1 MTEVTGRMA
10 SPARRVESDPLGRL
24 QDRAGVLP
32 ALLAAIGESAFLYL
46 PLHDV
51 ATNEGLVVAGPMTHY
66 ALFVVVFAGA
76 VAAATWLRGYSKFL
90 PVIVVCAVA
99 MGVIQGIW
107 WGEGDAVAATTSV
120 VVWLIVAARVFT
132 LALRDWRDP
141 IATSFGVGTAALLA
155 EIVLMGSFAEP
166 RSVLPIAVPQF
177 FLASLA
183 SRAASLRL
191 SRRQVTFARVDSGRP
206 SRAAAG
212 TGPRIGMGL
221 LGIAVLGLLM
231 AAALGLG
238 GKHGGLLLLGKAIL
252 AAVLP
257 FLAYVL
263 APIAKFLLE
272 ALIWLF
278 ALLHIDLS
286 PLRSIAET
294 VGNFRARPPQATSA
308 GGGPVG
314 RILAFLVL
322 VALGFLLVR
331 TIRVRWRR
339 FERKGGG
346 GDEVPEPTP
355 TSIFAPG
362 RRRKGAR
369 SRLELPADTV
379 RRWYAEALL
388 VLERLGL
395 PKAPSRT
402 PGEYLR
408 EVTLAFPE
416 CAPGFTALTRAY
428 EDVRYGS
435 RRFAPDTLGSL
446 EANRQLAMSALSR
459 ADRLEESPG
468 EEAT

>member
-1 MTEVTGRMA
+1 MSQMGGVA
-10 SPARRVESDPLGRL
+10 SPAPPVDSDRIGRT
-24 QDRAGVLP
+24 QDLASVLP
-32 ALLAAIGESAFLYL
+32 ALFAALAESAFLYL

-51 ATNEGLVVAGPMTHY
+51 ATSEGRVFAGPMTHY
-66 ALFVVVFAGA
+66 ALFVLVFAGG
-76 VAAATWLRGYSKFL
+76 VAAATALRGLSKFL
-90 PVIVVCAVA
+90 PGLGVCAVA
-99 MGVIQGIW
+99 MGVVQGIW
-107 WGEGDAVAATTSV
+107 WGTGDAVTATTSV
-120 VVWLIVAARVFT
+120 VLWLLVAARVFT

-141 IATSFGVGTAALLA
+141 IGTSFGVGTAALLA
-155 EIVLMGSFAEP
+155 EIVLMGNFAEP
-166 RSVLPIAVPQF
+166 HSVLPIAVPQF
-177 FLASLA
+177 FLAALA

-191 SRRQVTFARVDSGRP
+191 STKRVTVARADSGQP
-206 SRAAAG
+206 SSAAAG
-212 TGPRIGMGL
+212 ARPRIGMGL
-221 LGIAVLGLLM
+221 LGIAALGLLM

-252 AAVLP
+252 SLVLP
-257 FLAYVL
+257 ILAYVL

-294 VGNFRARPPQATSA
+294 VGNFRARPPQATSP
-308 GGGPVG
+308 GSGPAG
-314 RILAFLVL
+314 RILALLVL

-331 TIRVRWRR
+331 TIRARWRR

-346 GDEVPEPTP
+346 GDEQPEAVPM
-355 TSIFAPG
+355 SIFAPR
-362 RRRKGAR
+362 RRRKGSR

-379 RRWYAEALL
+379 RRWYAEVLL

-435 RRFAPDTLGSL
+435 RRFAPDTLVTL

-459 ADRLEESPG
+459 ADRLEESRG